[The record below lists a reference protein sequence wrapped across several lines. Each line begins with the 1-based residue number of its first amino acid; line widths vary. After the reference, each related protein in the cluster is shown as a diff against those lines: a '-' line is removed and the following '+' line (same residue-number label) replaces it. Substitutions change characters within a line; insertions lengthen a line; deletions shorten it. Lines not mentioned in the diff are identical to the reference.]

1 MNIASRKWYNKM
13 LNAEG
18 LIKLCIYVNHRSDS
32 ITTWTTS
39 SRILKSLASGSS
51 TTSRSP
57 TTTRPASCPGF
68 TQLGTIS
75 VSSQLSMQTGALTW
89 LHVLEWHTGLITLLV
104 RLVWYQRVLISRLE
118 RASLTDLWNP
128 EEDLWIVRE
137 VVERWFSWLLGCV
150 DESHLGQFGNLIFI
164 FDNTPL

>member
-1 MNIASRKWYNKM
+1 MVKRYVWSKCA
-13 LNAEG
+13 
-18 LIKLCIYVNHRSDS
+18 YVNHRSDS
-32 ITTWTTS
+32 MTTWTTS
-39 SRILKSLASGSS
+39 SKILKSLASGSC

-57 TTTRPASCPGF
+57 TTTRQASCPGF
-68 TQLGTIS
+68 IPLGTIS
-75 VSSQLSMQTGALTW
+75 DSSLLPMQTGALTW
-89 LHVLEWHTGLITLLV
+89 LHLLEWHTGLIPLFV

-137 VVERWFSWLLGCV
+137 VVERWFSWSLGCV
-150 DESHLGQFGNLIFI
+150 DERHLGQFGILIFI